1 METFYAPIIGMF
13 WGGKGRLT
21 LALPFLRNGYRFCL
35 QLAPDLFAEFEC
47 DSMYGGGNYADSGP
61 IIAKA
66 TGFAGLT
73 GVSAT
78 AAHPVLCPAN
88 APVCRASAEAALFS
102 ALFSGIRLTP
112 EASAPAQKERPAAP
126 DLVEA

>member
-1 METFYAPIIGMF
+1 MEMFYASILSVF
-13 WGGKGRLT
+13 WDGKGRLI
-21 LALPFLRNGYRFCL
+21 LGLPFLCNGYRFCL

-47 DSMYGGGNYADSGP
+47 DSMYGSGDYADSGP
-61 IIAKA
+61 IIARA

-78 AAHPVLCPAN
+78 AAYPVLCPAN

-102 ALFSGIRLTP
+102 TLFAGLRLTP